1 VLHPVPAAA
10 EGAPLS
16 LPLPLDV
23 PSLLSHPS
31 FLITTGSSTGYSMV
45 PSPPSYHKLLVPQ
58 HPISATHRGDPTPS
72 TSASH
77 PSPLATFHTRIAPL
91 GQSGPAPAASSSSTP
106 PSCHS
111 GVGLVLFGAGLVSKA
126 LLQSLLEETGCCL
139 LYVVE
144 NRLEEL
150 QRAFGTEIPAGTKV
164 LQHWLFQSNGVLG
177 FFNCNQKE
185 LLSIV

>member
-1 VLHPVPAAA
+1 MGPFQVLFLGLCLLSSADPDSS
-10 EGAPLS
+10 LS

-31 FLITTGSSTGYSMV
+31 FLITTGSSTAYSMV

-58 HPISATHRGDPTPS
+58 HPISATHRDDPTPS

-77 PSPLATFHTRIAPL
+77 PSPLATFHTGI
-91 GQSGPAPAASSSSTP
+91 AASNSLTP
-106 PSCHS
+106 PSCHG

-144 NRLEEL
+144 DRLEEL
-150 QRAFGTEIPAGTKV
+150 ERAFGTEVPAGTKV
-164 LQHWLFQSNGVLG
+164 LQQ
-177 FFNCNQKE
+177 QDAAIA
-185 LLSIV
+185 LSDPRY